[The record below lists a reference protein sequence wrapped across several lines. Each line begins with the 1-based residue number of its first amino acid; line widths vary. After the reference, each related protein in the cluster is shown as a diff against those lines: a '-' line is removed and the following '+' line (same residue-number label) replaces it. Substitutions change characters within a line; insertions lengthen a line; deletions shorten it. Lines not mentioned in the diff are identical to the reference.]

1 MADISKINIKN
12 EQYDIKDNIARSHI
26 ANTSNPHGVTA
37 AQVGAATPA
46 EVNAAVR
53 KAAARNLLDNSDF
66 RNPVNQRGRDSYTGS
81 GYTIDRWLK
90 ESNSVVTLTG
100 NGINIDNTAGSG
112 LENFI
117 QKTDSKTKD
126 YLIGKKVTLAIK
138 TADGIYCSS
147 GTVSADNQVAE
158 VHGGTWNL
166 ILQFFMEA
174 SSYQVARLMVSQG
187 ASVLVE
193 WIALYEGEYTAET
206 LPEYQPKGY
215 GAELLECQRYYYRIN
230 GITDTHF
237 NFASGLKDVDGVK
250 IVMPLPVNMR
260 IQNVAMSYNNV
271 SGEIGGAL
279 GFPTLTAAY
288 AIGSV
293 IFITV
298 TAAFGSDGQPA
309 LLRLEK
315 TTDAFIAFSADL

>member
-1 MADISKINIKN
+1 MCI
-12 EQYDIKDNIARSHI
+12 
-26 ANTSNPHGVTA
+26 
-37 AQVGAATPA
+37 
-46 EVNAAVR
+46 
-53 KAAARNLLDNSDF
+53 
-66 RNPVNQRGRDSYTGS
+66 RD
-81 GYTIDRWLK
+81 R
-90 ESNSVVTLTG
+90 
-100 NGINIDNTAGSG
+100 
-112 LENFI
+112 
-117 QKTDSKTKD
+117 
-126 YLIGKKVTLAIK
+126 
-138 TADGIYCSS
+138 
-147 GTVSADNQVAE
+147 
-158 VHGGTWNL
+158 
-166 ILQFFMEA
+166 
-174 SSYQVARLMVSQG
+174 SSYQVSRLVLNVG

-237 NFASGLKDVDGVK
+237 NFAAGLKDVDGVK

-260 IQNVAMSYNNV
+260 IQNVAMSYQNV
-271 SGEIGGAL
+271 SGEVGGAV

-315 TTDAFIAFSADL
+315 TTDAYIAFSADL